1 MLKEFKD
8 FINRGSVVDLAVGV
22 IIGASFGKIVD
33 AVVNNV
39 VMPPIGLLLGGVDF
53 SKQEIVL
60 KADNPATAD
69 ISEKVSIGYGILIN
83 SLIQFLI
90 IAWVLFMIVKAVNSL
105 KKAEAAAPAAPPAPS
120 RQEVLLEEI
129 RDALAKR

>member
-60 KADNPATAD
+60 KADNIATAD
-69 ISEKVSIGYGILIN
+69 VSEKVAIGYGVLIN

-90 IAWVLFMIVKAVNSL
+90 IAWVLFMIVKGVNSL